1 MVRVRE
7 ASESSTRV
15 IDVDG
20 SYLYRKQQQLSSAGI
35 TFTATPA
42 PSPPITGWESVT
54 SENVSTM
61 STKIP
66 FVTAGAVCIYGHSAM
81 LTAIH
86 NVVYTYTRAGLLY
99 TYLPSGCG
107 RNKTEGALFTCP
119 AMRFYSF
126 GFRTAGSPRSE
137 LPTSPFL

>member
-7 ASESSTRV
+7 ASESSAPV

-35 TFTATPA
+35 TITAAHA

-61 STKIP
+61 STKVP
-66 FVTAGAVCIYGHSAM
+66 CVTPGMYKCSAM
-81 LTAIH
+81 LMSTF
-86 NVVYTYTRAGLLY
+86 NVVYTCRIAVHI
-99 TYLPSGCG
+99 
-107 RNKTEGALFTCP
+107 
-119 AMRFYSF
+119 F
-126 GFRTAGSPRSE
+126 G
-137 LPTSPFL
+137 

>member
-7 ASESSTRV
+7 GSELNTPV

-35 TFTATPA
+35 TITTTPA

-54 SENVSTM
+54 SDNVSTM

-66 FVTAGAVCIYGHSAM
+66 CVTPGAVCINFM
-81 LTAIH
+81 D
-86 NVVYTYTRAGLLY
+86 VVQCVLILWMY
-99 TYLPSGCG
+99 
-107 RNKTEGALFTCP
+107 
-119 AMRFYSF
+119 M
-126 GFRTAGSPRSE
+126 
-137 LPTSPFL
+137 